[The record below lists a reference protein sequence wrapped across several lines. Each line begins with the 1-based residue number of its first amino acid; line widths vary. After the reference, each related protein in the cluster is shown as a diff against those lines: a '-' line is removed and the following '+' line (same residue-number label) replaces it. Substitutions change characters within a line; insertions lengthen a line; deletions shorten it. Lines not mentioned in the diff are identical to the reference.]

1 MSFCFSVLKTQS
13 IMYFLHSVSVSGF
26 NSLTRHGLSNKQCCN
41 KAWKPM
47 IYKVLHVSNCAGRS
61 HLICWPWLSYVK
73 FAQCAGVEK
82 KSRAASLRVT
92 FSHHYAVLFRVP
104 TWGLVLV
111 PLQYRVITIP
121 AEKPHLKQNSSIPL
135 RTSNFRSF
143 PTD

>member
-26 NSLTRHGLSNKQCCN
+26 NSLTRHGLSHKQCCN

-47 IYKVLHVSNCAGRS
+47 IYKALHVPNCAGRS

-73 FAQCAGVEK
+73 FAQCAGVGK

-104 TWGLVLV
+104 TWGLVFF
-111 PLQYRVITIP
+111 QVIASLCIVKGAHCKHQSQCVLPSELDTL
-121 AEKPHLKQNSSIPL
+121 AS
-135 RTSNFRSF
+135 
-143 PTD
+143 